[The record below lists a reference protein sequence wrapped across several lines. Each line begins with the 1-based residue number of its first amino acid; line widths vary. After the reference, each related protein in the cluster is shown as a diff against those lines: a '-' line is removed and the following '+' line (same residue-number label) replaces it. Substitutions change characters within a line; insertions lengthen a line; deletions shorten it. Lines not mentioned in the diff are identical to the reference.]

1 MRTTFQRFG
10 QILKTEE
17 QDDGTIK
24 VYGIASTGSRD
35 GADEIVAPEAMKAAL
50 PDYSKFPSLREMHD
64 AQKAAGTV
72 LEAYV
77 DDDGATQIC
86 AHVVDP
92 IAVKKV
98 QTGVYKGFS
107 IGGKVLAR
115 DTQDRTIIRGLRLI
129 EISLVDT
136 PCNPDAILTMW
147 KAEIM
152 TNPTSEQTI
161 AKAKEL
167 AHAAGR
173 KNYKNYLYKA
183 RETLIAEALAKAA
196 EAEEQAE
203 AEAAA
208 AAAAEASQGGEPGAP
223 EGGAEQA
230 PEGGENGGN
239 TGPEGGA
246 DPAAQE
252 GENGANKSATT
263 DPVNTLENALSGA
276 LAKAEAAAAAS
287 AAPVEEAP
295 DIAALA
301 DELGKAGTVIALIGA
316 KAENDLAKGMYTV
329 SRLAEIIDSARSI
342 CTSMQWEAED
352 EKDGSTVPAQMAQAV
367 ADLCGILL
375 AAAKEETAELLANYS
390 QIGIELVLPDDGDAA
405 VIELAAQTIDLVK
418 ADTAL
423 MEKAGARNSKADAT
437 KLQNIHDHAVAL
449 GATCGEGK
457 EASAKV
463 EELAAENERLT
474 KALSDAAPQVEELTK
489 RFGETVDT
497 LKGQITDLTKR
508 LETVENTPAAPK
520 TATNLAPIAKGADA
534 QGGAAAAAEQGV
546 QISAEELVKVLDTL
560 PEAERG
566 AILLKMALANPIPVA
581 VRR

>member
-35 GADEIVAPEAMKAAL
+35 GANEIVAPEAMKAAL

-77 DDDGATQIC
+77 DDDGATQIS

-115 DTQDRTIIRGLRLI
+115 DTQDRSIIKGLRLI

-136 PCNPDAILTMW
+136 PCNPDAVLTMW
-147 KAEIM
+147 KAEAM

-173 KNYKNYLYKA
+173 KNYKNFLYAA
-183 RETLIAEALAKAA
+183 REELIADALTKAA

-208 AAAAEASQGGEPGAP
+208 AAAEGGETGAQ
-223 EGGAEQA
+223 EGGAEPA
-230 PEGGENGGN
+230 PESGENGENAGA
-239 TGPEGGA
+239 EGGA
-246 DPAAQE
+246 VEPAEDGEDGADKGAQ
-252 GENGANKSATT
+252 A
-263 DPVNTLENALSGA
+263 DPVTALGAALSNALS
-276 LAKAEAAAAAS
+276 KAEAAAAPE
-287 AAPVEEAP
+287 AATEAVP
-295 DIAALA
+295 DIAALTE
-301 DELGKAGTVIALIGA
+301 DLGKAAKVIALLGK
-316 KAENDLAKGMYTV
+316 KAEGDLAKGMYTV
-329 SRLAEIIDSARSI
+329 SRLADIIESARCI
-342 CTSMQWEAED
+342 CTSMQWEAKEEGD
-352 EKDGSTVPAQMAQAV
+352 NSPVPAQMAQAV
-367 ADLCGILL
+367 AALCDVLL
-375 AAAKEETAELLANYS
+375 AAAKEETAELLTDYS
-390 QIGIELVLPDDGDAA
+390 DMGMDLVLADDDDDAV
-405 VIELAAQTIDLVK
+405 VIELAAQAIDLVK

-437 KLQNIHDHAVAL
+437 KLQNIHDHSVAL
-449 GATCGEGK
+449 GASCGEGK

-463 EELAAENERLT
+463 EELTAENERLA

-497 LKGQITDLTKR
+497 LKSQITDLTKR
-508 LETVENTPAAPK
+508 LESVESSPAPAK
-520 TATNLAPIAKGADA
+520 TATTLAPISKGADA
-534 QGGAAAAAEQGV
+534 QGAGGAAAGGGI
-546 QISAEELVKVLDTL
+546 QISGEDLSKVIAEL
-560 PEAERG
+560 PEAER
-566 AILLKMALANPIPVA
+566 ANILVKMALANPIA
-581 VRR
+581 IKGLG